1 MSLVPINSLEELRKV
16 LGIQKS
22 IAEQAQKEVVAALD
36 ADMEDFVSN
45 AAKVLEKYSR
55 YPTLTEYQ
63 RIPHLADAEK
73 WGATFGVTAVLAILI
88 LDHARAFL
96 GKLPK
101 NVHLLYIQFLEK
113 LRDVH
118 AKTIVMDD
126 LTKAFAVLSEAY
138 GICYTTGNSLSL
150 TVVGSRVLL
159 HALDS
164 EIFID
169 ETAKQISELMTAENP
184 S

>member
-1 MSLVPINSLEELRKV
+1 MSLVPITSLDELKKV
-16 LGIQKS
+16 LAIQDT
-22 IAEQAQKEVVAALD
+22 IAKQAQKEIMAA
-36 ADMEDFVSN
+36 AEGGMADFVEN
-45 AAKVLEKYSR
+45 AKRVLEKYAR

-73 WGATFGVTAVLAILI
+73 WGATFGVTAVLAILV

-96 GKLPK
+96 GRLPK
-101 NVHLLYIQFLEK
+101 NVHVLYLQFLEK
-113 LRDVH
+113 LRDRH

-138 GICYTTGNSLSL
+138 GVCWTEGESLSL
-150 TVVGSRVLL
+150 TVTGSRVLL
-159 HALDS
+159 HVLDS
-164 EIFID
+164 EIFVD
-169 ETAKQISELMTAENP
+169 ETAKQIADLMASENP

>member
-1 MSLVPINSLEELRKV
+1 MSLVPINSIEELQKV

-22 IAEQAQKEVVAALD
+22 IAEQAQKEVMFAVEGE
-36 ADMEDFVSN
+36 MEEFVQN
-45 AAKVLEKYSR
+45 ARLVLEKYAR

-63 RIPHLADAEK
+63 RVPHLADAEK

-88 LDHARAFL
+88 LDHARSFL
-96 GKLPK
+96 GSLPK
-101 NVHLLYIQFLEK
+101 DTHLLYLQFLDK
-113 LRDVH
+113 LRDTQS
-118 AKTIVMDD
+118 KSIVMDD

-138 GICYTTGNSLSL
+138 GICYTVGDSLAL

-159 HALDS
+159 HVFDS

-169 ETAKQISELMTAENP
+169 ETAKQIATLLAVDNP